1 MSGVPRQLAAYNISP
16 TSSAF
21 SNDLQLDRDAPQKDQ
36 PSDAEDENVQL
47 DEDGHDSEE
56 EQASASSH
64 SDKEDAAHS
73 NGDAVK
79 DSRTTVATP
88 SPPVARA
95 KGTKRKAG
103 PASSTAPPLKRPTPR
118 VVSSVVKV
126 PKSTVIGLQRRL
138 TSMGNNR
145 RRLQDRIRQM
155 ERELLELADNHA
167 KFMDRLHHENR
178 TLAATNSASLSPPTA
193 VSSSSGG
200 SAAGNRMRDLRK
212 TVKHLIWRPSADAE
226 AERIDTFLD
235 SYQLRLTN
243 DGATPD
249 ELLQLIGPCLGGT
262 AFQWYLMLKNNGQL
276 PETWEEFK
284 LLAKA
289 EYQPKLSFAAADQQL
304 RSCMKTPQES
314 YNHHLVRFNR
324 CLQDVPVGSVSPQ
337 STLAIYMG
345 CLDPTIAYE
354 LELKLNRES
363 FDPLLNV
370 SSPIPSL
377 TQMSSWAET
386 LERARK
392 ELVRRSTSTF
402 SGRQSIFTASSAVV
416 VAQHAATPPVPAA
429 HLPIKTS
436 DSTSTPGVSPNY
448 RGKNPIAGFQYRKR
462 DPTQD
467 SQANTP
473 PGRNAAVQSSPP
485 LGRSSHQGKPSR
497 DGVVCYGCGQTGHIR
512 RQCPTNP
519 PKVKAEPSSDGQPAP
534 KP

>member
-1 MSGVPRQLAAYNISP
+1 MNGILHDIPEYN
-16 TSSAF
+16 SSTR
-21 SNDLQLDRDAPQKDQ
+21 STVNDRRSHQDTWQADLH
-36 PSDAEDENVQL
+36 SDAEDKDAQL
-47 DEDGHDSEE
+47 NEDYDE
-56 EQASASSH
+56 EQANESSH
-64 SDKEDAAHS
+64 SDKEDATQTQDGAASHNRTLS
-73 NGDAVK
+73 TAAPQVK
-79 DSRTTVATP
+79 SA
-88 SPPVARA
+88 
-95 KGTKRKAG
+95 KRKTS
-103 PASSTAPPLKRPTPR
+103 PSSPTAAPLKLSVRRSAP
-118 VVSSVVKV
+118 SVVKV
-126 PKSTVIGLQRRL
+126 PKSTLIELQRQL
-138 TSMGNNR
+138 TSVGDNE
-145 RRLQDRIRQM
+145 RRLQDRIRQI
-155 ERELLELADNHA
+155 ERERLELADNHA
-167 KFMDRLHHENR
+167 KLLKRLHHDR
-178 TLAATNSASLSPPTA
+178 TLAGTNSASLSPPTP
-193 VSSSSGG
+193 VSPLSGA
-200 SAAGNRMRDLRK
+200 STTGNRMRDLRK
-212 TVKHLIWRPSADAE
+212 TVRHLIWRPSAEAE

-243 DGATPD
+243 DGATQD

-284 LLAKA
+284 VLAKA

-324 CLQDVPVGSVSPQ
+324 CLQDAPVGSVSLQ

-448 RGKNPIAGFQYRKR
+448 RGKNPIPDFQHRKR
-462 DPTQD
+462 DPIQD

-473 PGRNAAVQSSPP
+473 PGRNATVQSSPP

-534 KP
+534 KS